1 MAINLASLRT
11 TAVNK
16 PPRIVLHGT
25 HGVGKSTFA
34 AQAPK
39 PVFIQTED
47 GLDAL
52 HVTAFPKANHYD
64 EAMEAVA
71 SLAEEQHD
79 FQTVVLDTADWM
91 ETLIHRKVAENQK
104 VKSIEDIGFGK
115 GYIFALDIWNEVLR
129 AFDYLRNDKNMQ
141 VIFLAHTQ
149 IKRFDDPLTDS
160 YDRYML
166 DMHKNSAATIS
177 EWCDILLFANYN
189 VYTTKSDVGF
199 DKKQVKATGAGQRA
213 LHTTERPGWVAKSR
227 WYLPEAMDM
236 NYGTFEAELTK
247 AMKPA

>member
-34 AQAPK
+34 SQAPK
-39 PVFIQTED
+39 PVFLQTED

-52 HVTAFPKANHYD
+52 NVNAFPKFNTFGEFV
-64 EAMEAVA
+64 EAIEA
-71 SLAEEQHD
+71 LKNEQHN
-79 FQTVVLDTADWM
+79 FETVVLDSADWL
-91 ETLIHRKVAENQK
+91 ETLIHRQVAEDNK
-104 VKSIEDIGFGK
+104 VKSIEMIGFGK
-115 GYIFALDIWNEVLR
+115 GYIFALDIWNYVLTQ
-129 AFDYLRNDKNMQ
+129 FDFLRNERNMQ

-166 DMHKNSAATIS
+166 DMHRASAATIS
-177 EWCDILLFANYN
+177 EWCDILLFANYD
-189 VYTTKSDVGF
+189 VYTTQNDVGF
-199 DKKQVKATGAGQRA
+199 NQKKTKAVGAGRRA
-213 LHTTERPGWVAKSR
+213 LHTTERPGWIAKSR
-227 WYLPEAMDM
+227 WSLPESLDM
-236 NYGTFEAELTK
+236 TYGAFAAELDK
-247 AMKPA
+247 AMKPT